1 MDPRYGQNVFW
12 TIAIHKILFQQTL
25 DKLKLKDI
33 ARQLPV
39 IIEFNDLDNKRR
51 NISQTDYFKQNIERQ
66 ILKLNNKTNNFDEE
80 SIEQFINLLQ
90 LPRVSSADYKRA
102 WRLAPSW
109 INSRQII
116 PKLTSTIKE
125 DIGFLQNA
133 LQTAR
138 ILKSDVFK
146 KGTQLKVLLTLE
158 GGQQAIFKPKRYSR
172 DYITNGIYAGADRHN
187 GEIIGSANYC
197 FLNKIE

>member
-1 MDPRYGQNVFW
+1 MDPRYGQNVLW
-12 TIAIHKILFQQTL
+12 TIVIHKILFQQTL
-25 DKLKLKDI
+25 DKLKLKDK

-66 ILKLNNKTNNFDEE
+66 ILKLKNKTNNVDEE

-109 INSRQII
+109 IGPRQII

-187 GEIIGSANYC
+187 GEIIGSVNNC
-197 FLNKIE
+197 FPNKIE